1 MRGQRTGGP
10 EPHAAKDGWIAPG
23 RARHNPAV
31 KSSATPA
38 VAFLF
43 GESSMDENPLDQ
55 ERVHPFRWITQQST
69 APIGYTTGGHAF

>member
-31 KSSATPA
+31 KSSATLV

-43 GESSMDENPLDQ
+43 GEGGMDENPLV
-55 ERVHPFRWITQQST
+55 RPFEVQWTSEGTPSAARL
-69 APIGYTTGGHAF
+69 AVPE